1 MKGGEG
7 DFFIRHHF
15 RIEGV
20 EGSRI
25 QVVKFLSL
33 EPWNPCLPADRLE
46 FSNLFGLG
54 RLNGTM
60 TQVRTRFAPSPTG
73 DLHIG
78 GARTALFNWLLARQ
92 ARGVFILRIEDTD
105 VARSTQESIQVILD
119 AMTWLGMDW
128 DEGPFYQT
136 QRVSFYREAAEK
148 LLKEGK
154 AYRCYCTPEELETKR
169 EAALKAGIKPKYD
182 RTCLHRARLGAKPRA
197 QIPSAIRFLSPDEGK
212 TVVEDLIQG
221 RVEFDN
227 TELDDLII
235 LRSDGL
241 PTYNFSVVV
250 DDATMGITHVIRGND
265 HLNNTPRQIQIYQGL
280 GYPIPQFGHVPMIL
294 GPDKKKLSKRHG
306 AQSVME
312 YKKLGYLP
320 QAVVNYLV
328 RLGWSYGDQEEFTRE
343 ELIEKFSLE
352 AVGRSAAA
360 INPGKLDWLNSQYI
374 KKIELDDL
382 VQRVQPFIE
391 AKGYSNI
398 DPDLLR
404 KAILSFKE
412 RVKTLVEM
420 AELSEFYFCDEI
432 AYDEKAAGKF
442 LSQET
447 MPIFSQM
454 IPSLSKES
462 VLGKEKAHQLIE
474 QLAETRGEPLVK
486 IAQPIRVALT
496 GRTVSPPIDEV
507 MEVLG
512 KEKVIKRLE
521 RAIEYIK
528 KSEIRI
534 SKSETNQKSK

>member
-1 MKGGEG
+1 LA
-7 DFFIRHHF
+7 RHH
-15 RIEGV
+15 
-20 EGSRI
+20 
-25 QVVKFLSL
+25 Q
-33 EPWNPCLPADRLE
+33 
-46 FSNLFGLG
+46 
-54 RLNGTM
+54 GT
-60 TQVRTRFAPSPTG
+60 
-73 DLHIG
+73 
-78 GARTALFNWLLARQ
+78 
-92 ARGVFILRIEDTD
+92 FILRIEDTD

-136 QRVSFYREAAEK
+136 QRISLYQEAAEE
-148 LLKEGK
+148 LLNKGK
-154 AYRCYCTPEELETKR
+154 AYRCSCTPEELEAKR
-169 EAALKAGIKPKYD
+169 EEALKAGIKPKYD
-182 RTCLHRARLGAKPRA
+182 RTCLGKKSFPPNKPF
-197 QIPSAIRFLSPDEGK
+197 AIRFLSPDEGS

-227 TELDDLII
+227 SELDDLII

-265 HLNNTPRQIQIYQGL
+265 HLNNTPRQLQIYKAL
-280 GYPIPQFGHVPMIL
+280 GYPLPKFGHVSMIL

-312 YKKLGYLP
+312 YQKMGYLP

-343 ELIEKFSLE
+343 ELVEKFSLE

-374 KKIELDDL
+374 KRIEVDEL
-382 VQRVQPFIE
+382 VERFRPFIE
-391 AKGYSNI
+391 GKRYSI
-398 DPDLLR
+398 ADPNLLR
-404 KAILSFKE
+404 KAILSLRE
-412 RVKTLVEM
+412 RSKTLVEM
-420 AELSEFYFCDEI
+420 ADLSGFYFCEEI

-442 LSQET
+442 LIPDIVPVLE
-447 MPIFSQM
+447 QM
-454 IPSLSKES
+454 IASLSKES
-462 VLGKEKAHQLIE
+462 NLDKKIGHRFIQ
-474 QLAETRGEPLVK
+474 QLAEERGESLVK

-496 GRTVSPPIDEV
+496 GKTASPPIDEV

-512 KEKVIKRLE
+512 KETVIKRLQK
-521 RAIEYIK
+521 AIEYIK

-534 SKSETNQKSK
+534 SKFESNPKSK

>member
-1 MKGGEG
+1 
-7 DFFIRHHF
+7 
-15 RIEGV
+15 
-20 EGSRI
+20 
-25 QVVKFLSL
+25 
-33 EPWNPCLPADRLE
+33 
-46 FSNLFGLG
+46 
-54 RLNGTM
+54 M

-78 GARTALFNWLLARQ
+78 GARTALFNWLLARHAQ
-92 ARGVFILRIEDTD
+92 GVFILRIEDTD

-136 QRVSFYREAAEK
+136 QRISFYQEAAEK

-154 AYRCYCTPEELETKR
+154 AYRCYCTPEELEIKR
-169 EAALKAGIKPKYD
+169 EAALKAGTKPKYD
-182 RTCLHRARLGAKPRA
+182 RTCLHRKSFPPK
-197 QIPSAIRFLSPDEGK
+197 ISSAIRFLSPDEGK

-235 LRSDGL
+235 QRSDGL

-265 HLNNTPRQIQIYQGL
+265 HLNNTPRQIQIYQAL
-280 GYPIPQFGHVPMIL
+280 GYTIPQFGHVPMIL

-360 INPGKLDWLNSQYI
+360 INPGKLDWLNAQHI
-374 KKIELDDL
+374 KKIERDEL

-391 AKGYSNI
+391 AKGYSSI

-404 KAILSFKE
+404 KAVLSLRE

-420 AELSEFYFCDEI
+420 ADLSEFYFCEEI
-432 AYDEKAAGKF
+432 AYDEKTAGKF
-442 LSQET
+442 LNQET
-447 MPIFSQM
+447 MSMLEQVIA
-454 IPSLSKES
+454 SLSNEL
-462 VLGKEKAHQLIE
+462 VLEKEKAHQLIQ

-486 IAQPIRVALT
+486 IAQPLRVALT

-512 KEKVIKRLE
+512 KAEMIKRLHK
-521 RAIEYIK
+521 AIEYVE
-528 KSEIRI
+528 KSYPLTPHLSPRGRGEG
-534 SKSETNQKSK
+534 

>member
-1 MKGGEG
+1 
-7 DFFIRHHF
+7 
-15 RIEGV
+15 
-20 EGSRI
+20 
-25 QVVKFLSL
+25 
-33 EPWNPCLPADRLE
+33 
-46 FSNLFGLG
+46 
-54 RLNGTM
+54 M
-60 TQVRTRFAPSPTG
+60 TKVRTRFAPSPTG

-78 GARTALFNWLLARQ
+78 GARTALFSWLLARHAQ
-92 ARGVFILRIEDTD
+92 GVFILRIEDTD
-105 VARSTQESIQVILD
+105 VARSTRESIQVILD

-136 QRVSFYREAAEK
+136 QRISFYQEAAEK
-148 LLKEGK
+148 LLKEGR

-182 RTCLHRARLGAKPRA
+182 RTCLHRKSFPTGR
-197 QIPSAIRFLSPDEGK
+197 PSAIRFLSPEEGK

-221 RVEFDN
+221 RVEFEN

-250 DDATMGITHVIRGND
+250 DDATMGITHVVRGND
-265 HLNNTPRQIQIYQGL
+265 HLNNTPRQIQIYQAL
-280 GYPIPQFGHVPMIL
+280 GYPIPKFGHVPMIL

-312 YKKLGYLP
+312 YQKMGYLP

-328 RLGWSYGDQEEFTRE
+328 RLGWSFGDQEEFTRE

-352 AVGRSAAA
+352 AVGKSAAA
-360 INPGKLDWLNSQYI
+360 INPGKLDWLNAQYI
-374 KKIELDDL
+374 KRIELDEL
-382 VQRVQPFIE
+382 VQRVQPFLE

-398 DPDLLR
+398 DPDLLG
-404 KAILSFKE
+404 KALLSLRE

-420 AELSEFYFCDEI
+420 AEVSEFYFREEI

-442 LSQET
+442 LNRET
-447 MPIFSQM
+447 
-454 IPSLSKES
+454 IPMLEQVITSLSKES
-462 VLGKEKAHQLIE
+462 ILGKENVHRLIQ

-512 KEKVIKRLE
+512 KGKVIQRLE
-521 RAIEYIK
+521 KAIEYITK
-528 KSEIRI
+528 RN
-534 SKSETNQKSK
+534 TLAL

>member
-1 MKGGEG
+1 
-7 DFFIRHHF
+7 
-15 RIEGV
+15 
-20 EGSRI
+20 
-25 QVVKFLSL
+25 
-33 EPWNPCLPADRLE
+33 
-46 FSNLFGLG
+46 
-54 RLNGTM
+54 M

-78 GARTALFNWLLARQ
+78 GARTALFNWLLARHAQ
-92 ARGVFILRIEDTD
+92 GVFILRIEDTD

-136 QRVSFYREAAEK
+136 QRMPFYLGATER

-169 EAALKAGIKPKYD
+169 EKALHAGVKPKYD
-182 RTCLHRARLGAKPRA
+182 RTCLHRKSFPPGK
-197 QIPSAIRFLSPDEGK
+197 PSAIRFLSPDEGK
-212 TVVEDLIQG
+212 TVVKDLIQG
-221 RVEFDN
+221 EVEFDN

-235 LRSDGL
+235 LRSDGF

-265 HLNNTPRQIQIYQGL
+265 HLNNTPRQIQIYQAL
-280 GYPIPQFGHVPMIL
+280 GYPVPQFGHVPMIL

-312 YKKLGYLP
+312 YKKMGYLP

-328 RLGWSYGDQEEFTRE
+328 RLGWSFGDQEEFTRE

-360 INPGKLDWLNSQYI
+360 INPGKLDWLNAQYI
-374 KKIELDDL
+374 KKIELDEL
-382 VQRVQPFIE
+382 LQRVQPFIE
-391 AKGYSNI
+391 AKGYTNI
-398 DPDLLR
+398 DPVLLR
-404 KAILSFKE
+404 KAVLSLRE

-420 AELSEFYFCDEI
+420 ADLSEFYFCEEI
-432 AYDEKAAGKF
+432 AYDEKAAEKF
-442 LSQET
+442 LSEET
-447 MPIFSQM
+447 VPMFSQV
-454 IPSLSKES
+454 ITSLSKES
-462 VLGKEKAHQLIE
+462 ILEKENVHRLIQ
-474 QLAETRGEPLVK
+474 QLADMRRDPLVK

-512 KEKVIKRLE
+512 KAEVIQRIQ

-534 SKSETNQKSK
+534 SKS

>member
-1 MKGGEG
+1 
-7 DFFIRHHF
+7 
-15 RIEGV
+15 
-20 EGSRI
+20 
-25 QVVKFLSL
+25 
-33 EPWNPCLPADRLE
+33 
-46 FSNLFGLG
+46 
-54 RLNGTM
+54 M
-60 TQVRTRFAPSPTG
+60 TKVRTRFAPSPTG

-78 GARTALFNWLLARQ
+78 GARTVLFNWLLARHSQ
-92 ARGVFILRIEDTD
+92 GVFILRIEDTD

-136 QRVSFYREAAEK
+136 QRISLYREAAEK

-154 AYRCYCTPEELETKR
+154 AYRCYCTPEELGTKR
-169 EAALKAGIKPKYD
+169 EAALKAGMKPKYD
-182 RTCLHRARLGAKPRA
+182 RTCLGRKSFPSER
-197 QIPSAIRFLSPDEGK
+197 PSAIRFLSPEEGK
-212 TVVEDLIQG
+212 TVVDDLIQG

-265 HLNNTPRQIQIYQGL
+265 HLNNTPRQIQIYQAL
-280 GYPIPQFGHVPMIL
+280 GYPIPKFGHVPMIL

-312 YKKLGYLP
+312 YKKMGYLP

-374 KKIELDDL
+374 KKIELEEL
-382 VQRVQPFIE
+382 VQRVRPFIE
-391 AKGYSNI
+391 TKGYSNI
-398 DPDLLR
+398 APDLLR
-404 KAILSFKE
+404 KAILSLRE

-420 AELSEFYFCDEI
+420 ADLSEFYFCEEI
-432 AYDEKAAGKF
+432 VYDEKAAGKF
-442 LSQET
+442 LNQEIT
-447 MPIFSQM
+447 PMLEQVVT
-454 IPSLSKES
+454 SLSKES
-462 VLGKEKAHQLIE
+462 TLEKENVHRLIQ
-474 QLAETRGEPLVK
+474 QLAETRREPLVK

-507 MEVLG
+507 IEVLG
-512 KEKVIKRLE
+512 KGEVIRRLHK
-521 RAIEYIK
+521 AIEYILNRVGD
-528 KSEIRI
+528 S
-534 SKSETNQKSK
+534 

>member
-1 MKGGEG
+1 MRET
-7 DFFIRHHF
+7 
-15 RIEGV
+15 
-20 EGSRI
+20 
-25 QVVKFLSL
+25 LT
-33 EPWNPCLPADRLE
+33 N
-46 FSNLFGLG
+46 
-54 RLNGTM
+54 
-60 TQVRTRFAPSPTG
+60 VRTRFAPSPTG

-78 GARTALFNWLLARQ
+78 GARTALFNWLLARHSQ
-92 ARGVFILRIEDTD
+92 GVFILRIEDTD

-136 QRVSFYREAAEK
+136 ERVSLYREAAEK

-169 EAALKAGIKPKYD
+169 EAAMKAGIKPKYD
-182 RTCLHRARLGAKPRA
+182 RACLGRASFPSGR
-197 QIPSAIRFLSPDEGK
+197 PSAIRFLSPEEGK

-265 HLNNTPRQIQIYQGL
+265 HLNNTPRQIQIYQAL
-280 GYPIPQFGHVPMIL
+280 GYPIPKFGHVPMIL

-312 YKKLGYLP
+312 YKKMGYLP
-320 QAVVNYLV
+320 QAVTNYLV
-328 RLGWSYGDQEEFTRE
+328 RLGWSYGDQEEFNRE

-374 KKIELDDL
+374 KKIEMEELI
-382 VQRVQPFIE
+382 QRVRPFME
-391 AKGYSNI
+391 AKGYSNL
-398 DPDLLR
+398 DPDRLR
-404 KAILSFKE
+404 KAIFSLRE

-420 AELSEFYFCDEI
+420 ADHSEFYFSEEI
-432 AYDEKAAGKF
+432 IYDEKTTGKF
-442 LSQET
+442 LNQET
-447 MPIFSQM
+447 
-454 IPSLSKES
+454 IPMLNQVITSLSREPLLKKEN
-462 VLGKEKAHQLIE
+462 VHRLIQE
-474 QLAETRGEPLVK
+474 LSETRGEPLVK
-486 IAQPIRVALT
+486 VAQPLRVVLT

-507 MEVLG
+507 IEVLG
-512 KEKVIKRLE
+512 KESVIKRLK
-521 RAIEYIK
+521 RVIEYIEH
-528 KSEIRI
+528 KSPIT
-534 SKSETNQKSK
+534 KHQ

>member
-1 MKGGEG
+1 
-7 DFFIRHHF
+7 
-15 RIEGV
+15 
-20 EGSRI
+20 
-25 QVVKFLSL
+25 
-33 EPWNPCLPADRLE
+33 
-46 FSNLFGLG
+46 
-54 RLNGTM
+54 M

-78 GARTALFNWLLARQ
+78 GARTALFNWLLARHSH
-92 ARGVFILRIEDTD
+92 GVFILRVEDTD

-136 QRVSFYREAAEK
+136 QRISFYQEAAEK
-148 LLKEGK
+148 LLKEGR
-154 AYRCYCTPEELETKR
+154 AYRCYCTPEELETKW

-182 RTCLHRARLGAKPRA
+182 RTCLNRKPFSPEK
-197 QIPSAIRFLSPDEGK
+197 PSAIRFLSPDAGK

-265 HLNNTPRQIQIYQGL
+265 HLNNTPRQIQIYQAL
-280 GYPIPQFGHVPMIL
+280 GYPIPKFGHVPMIL

-352 AVGRSAAA
+352 AAGRSAAA

-374 KKIELDDL
+374 KKIELDKL

-391 AKGYSNI
+391 GKGYSNI

-404 KAILSFKE
+404 KAILSLRE

-420 AELSEFYFCDEI
+420 ADLSEFYFCEEI

-442 LSQET
+442 LSKET
-447 MPIFSQM
+447 TSMFSQV
-454 IPSLSKES
+454 IASLSKES
-462 VLGKEKAHQLIE
+462 VFGKENVHRLIQ
-474 QLAETRGEPLVK
+474 QLAETRGEPLV
-486 IAQPIRVALT
+486 
-496 GRTVSPPIDEV
+496 
-507 MEVLG
+507 
-512 KEKVIKRLE
+512 
-521 RAIEYIK
+521 
-528 KSEIRI
+528 
-534 SKSETNQKSK
+534 

>member
-1 MKGGEG
+1 MSE
-7 DFFIRHHF
+7 
-15 RIEGV
+15 
-20 EGSRI
+20 
-25 QVVKFLSL
+25 
-33 EPWNPCLPADRLE
+33 
-46 FSNLFGLG
+46 
-54 RLNGTM
+54 
-60 TQVRTRFAPSPTG
+60 VRTRFAPSPTG

-78 GARTALFNWLLARQ
+78 GARTALFNWLLARHCH
-92 ARGVFILRIEDTD
+92 GVFILRIEDTD

-136 QRVSFYREAAEK
+136 ERMSFYQEAAEK
-148 LLKEGK
+148 LLREGR
-154 AYRCYCTPEELETKR
+154 AYRCYCTPEELEIKR

-182 RTCLHRARLGAKPRA
+182 RTCLHRISSPSERS
-197 QIPSAIRFLSPDEGK
+197 SAIRFLSPDTGK
-212 TVVEDLIQG
+212 TIVEDLIQG

-265 HLNNTPRQIQIYQGL
+265 HLNNTPRQIQIYQAL
-280 GYPIPQFGHVPMIL
+280 GYPLPQFGHVSMIL

-312 YKKLGYLP
+312 YQKLGYLP

-360 INPGKLDWLNSQYI
+360 INPGKLDWLNAQYI
-374 KKIELDDL
+374 KKIELEEL
-382 VQRVQPFIE
+382 VQRVRPFIE
-391 AKGYSNI
+391 TKGYSNVN
-398 DPDLLR
+398 PDLLR
-404 KAILSFKE
+404 KAVRSLRE

-420 AELSEFYFCDEI
+420 ADASEFYFCEEITYDEI
-432 AYDEKAAGKF
+432 AAGKF
-442 LSQET
+442 LHQET
-447 MPIFSQM
+447 LPMLNQAIT
-454 IPSLSKES
+454 SLLAES
-462 VLGKEKAHQLIE
+462 VLEKERVHRLIQ
-474 QLAETRGEPLVK
+474 QLAETRGEALVK

-507 MEVLG
+507 TEVLG
-512 KEKVIKRLE
+512 KIEVIKRLH
-521 RAIEYIK
+521 RAIEYI
-528 KSEIRI
+528 E
-534 SKSETNQKSK
+534 KSK